1 MIRRMTMRP
10 IMIMRS
16 LACAALGVLAF
27 ASVAEAQQQPM
38 QGMWGSTGQYRG
50 SNTKGQVYGPD
61 NRYIGQVQRPST
73 APSTGEGGL
82 GRSTPNAARQA
93 DRQADT
99 NRPVYGANG
108 QYLGQVN
115 RQGQFYDAQGVYRG
129 QMR

>member
-1 MIRRMTMRP
+1 MIVRP
-10 IMIMRS
+10 
-16 LACAALGVLAF
+16 LALAALGL
-27 ASVAEAQQQPM
+27 VACVTAAQAQQQQM

-50 SNTKGQVYGPD
+50 SNSHGQIYSPD
-61 NRYIGQVQRPST
+61 GRYIGQVQRPST
-73 APSTGEGGL
+73 APSTSEGGF

-99 NRPVYGANG
+99 DRPVYGANG

-115 RQGQFYDAQGVYRG
+115 RNGQFYDAQGTYRG

>member
-1 MIRRMTMRP
+1 
-10 IMIMRS
+10 
-16 LACAALGVLAF
+16 
-27 ASVAEAQQQPM
+27 M

-50 SNTKGQVYGPD
+50 TTNGGQIYSPD
-61 NRYIGQVQRPST
+61 GRYIGQVQRPST
-73 APSTGEGGL
+73 APSTSEGGL